1 MYSAACATLESNM
14 ASNRAGIR
22 LICGLLT
29 KDKGVKA
36 TKQVFSLSR
45 IASTWLARLRHA
57 PFTPERV
64 KTALT

>member
-1 MYSAACATLESNM
+1 VRES
-14 ASNRAGIR
+14 
-22 LICGLLT
+22 
-29 KDKGVKA
+29 D
-36 TKQVFSLSR
+36 KQVFSLSR